1 LGVEGGGGDLRRGV
15 LQALQIEMLLGRM
28 GPSSKGE
35 GVRGDVRKARLG
47 RLLAREA
54 RLEMV
59 LDLERVVGVEG
70 SWTLFCLGAML
81 GMAGFWDFVHGFE
94 IGRGCE
100 PDSIQ

>member
-1 LGVEGGGGDLRRGV
+1 LGVVGGGGDLRTGV

-28 GPSSKGE
+28 GPNSKGD
-35 GVRGDVRKARLG
+35 GVVGDVRKARLG

-54 RLEMV
+54 RLEMD

-70 SWTLFCLGAML
+70 SWTLRGLGAML
-81 GMAGFWDFVHGFE
+81 GIAEFWDVVHGFE

>member
-1 LGVEGGGGDLRRGV
+1 VDGGGGDFRIEV

-35 GVRGDVRKARLG
+35 GPDGDVRKARLG

-54 RLEMV
+54 RLEMD

-70 SWTLFCLGAML
+70 SWTLRCFGAMVR
-81 GMAGFWDFVHGFE
+81 MAEF
-94 IGRGCE
+94 
-100 PDSIQ
+100 